1 MGRFHRGKP
10 WRHKNE
16 LYTLKP
22 SNGYN
27 YTPQPCL
34 LPIRWVLT
42 ITYVLTLI
50 VIEVANQVAKV
61 RILALEAGGQIKVT
75 FSQIIMDNLD
85 CFEEHVVQLAGT
97 YFT

>member
-1 MGRFHRGKP
+1 MGRFHREKP

-34 LPIRWVLT
+34 LPIHWVLI
-42 ITYVLTLI
+42 ITYVLILI
-50 VIEVANQVAKV
+50 VIEVANQVANVKIV
-61 RILALEAGGQIKVT
+61 GLEAGGQIKVT
-75 FSQIIMDNLD
+75 FSHIIMDNLD
-85 CFEEHVVQLAGT
+85 CCGEHVVQLAGT
-97 YFT
+97 YIT